1 MKNNSIHQEVLLMTG
16 TSFVTRQ
23 YKDMESY
30 EYSKDLT
37 ENEKL
42 IEACWNGLTREIFRE
57 LLPLNNS
64 TTKIFL
70 WQVRESPK
78 FFMLEMG
85 EHPADVDEY
94 FTINPYRFI
103 AAQECN

>member
-1 MKNNSIHQEVLLMTG
+1 MKNNATQQEVLLITG
-16 TSFVTRQ
+16 TSFVNRQ
-23 YKDMESY
+23 YKEMESY

-57 LLPLNNS
+57 LFPLNNAN
-64 TTKIFL
+64 TKIFL

-85 EHPADVDEY
+85 ENPADIDEY
-94 FTINPYRFI
+94 FTINPYRFMH
-103 AAQECN
+103 AQEYN